1 MFTPQLTPAQLT
13 HLDSPTPANNMQV
26 LFPGVAKQWGLG
38 FLLFPEGMEHGRGKN
53 VGAWA
58 GFPNTHW
65 MVDGEKGIV
74 VSLLTL
80 SLWSGVN

>member
-38 FLLFPEGMEHGRGKN
+38 FLLLPEGMEHGRGKN